1 MKLSRLALAVSVLP
15 ASLLAA
21 ESPGSLEEQLKLPA
35 LVITSGRQAEL
46 RAQATN
52 LTTVF
57 TRNDIERLQP
67 SNVGELLSRVPG
79 VQITQNGGRGSLTGL
94 NIRGTKSAQSIV
106 LVDGQRIV
114 DAAGGAAQLQAL
126 SIEQIERI
134 EVLRGP
140 RSALYGA
147 DAIGGVVQIFTRRTE
162 GPGLQPRLHIGYGS
176 RGTWE
181 RSLGLSGGD
190 GATRFSLNASAD
202 ATNGIDRTSVGSR
215 PNSDHDAYRNN
226 GVSLNLSHRF
236 SERLEGGFSV
246 LDQRGESEYDLSF
259 DGAYPY
265 NDFQLTSYAGFL
277 AAQLNETWSSRVE
290 LGHSENR
297 SVERFDD
304 VATASP
310 FNTYRDSVAWL
321 NTLTLGGGHSLLAGL
336 DWYEETL
343 HTTSTYSEDQ
353 RWNQAALLQHR
364 FAGERFSTELGLRH
378 DKNEQ
383 FGSQN
388 TFNGALTVPLDADN
402 DLVLSY
408 AEGFRAPTFTDLYY
422 PDSCFPGFGC
432 FTFANPNLK
441 PEQSKTYELQWRS
454 QLAEKTRLEAALY
467 RTDLEDAIVFS
478 DIPRNVQKA
487 RINGFEASL
496 QQELFGWQSALGLSL
511 IDPRDRDSGH
521 ILNRRAKRTLSLD
534 VDRRFGAA
542 SVGASW
548 QAISHSYDDV
558 ANERK
563 IAGYGLL
570 NIRSSWQATPEIEVG
585 LKLDNVLDK
594 EYSNALYD
602 HDFDGQY
609 NAFRETGRTA
619 LASVTWTP
627 SL

>member
-1 MKLSRLALAVSVLP
+1 MKLSRLALAISALP

-21 ESPGSLEEQLKLPA
+21 ELPASLDEQLKLPA
-35 LVITSGRQAEL
+35 LVITSGRQAEP
-46 RAQATN
+46 REQATN

-57 TRNDIERLQP
+57 TRKDIERLQP
-67 SNVGELLSRVPG
+67 SSVAELLERVPG
-79 VQITQNGGRGSLTGL
+79 VQTVQNGGRGSLTGL
-94 NIRGTKSAQSIV
+94 FIRGTKSAQSVV

-126 SIEQIERI
+126 SVEQIERI

-140 RSALYGA
+140 RSTIYGA
-147 DAIGGVVQIFTRRTE
+147 DAIGGVVQIFTRRAG
-162 GPGLQPRLHIGYGS
+162 GPGLQPRLHLGYGS

-190 GATRFSLNASAD
+190 HDTRFNLSASAED
-202 ATNGIDRTSVGSR
+202 THGIDRTTSGSS
-215 PNSDHDAYRNN
+215 PDNDHDAYRNN
-226 GVSLNLSHRF
+226 GFSLNLSHRF
-236 SERLEGGFSV
+236 SESVEGGFSV

-277 AAQLNETWSSRVE
+277 SGQVNDVWNTRLE

-310 FNTYRDSVAWL
+310 FNTYRDSAAWL

-343 HTTSTYSEDQ
+343 HTSTEYSEDQ

-364 FAGERFSTELGLRH
+364 FEGERFSTELGLRH

-388 TFNGALTVPLDADN
+388 TFNGALTYALDASN

-422 PDSCFPGFGC
+422 PDSCFPPFGC

-454 QLAEKTRLEAALY
+454 QLSEHTRLETALY

-487 RINGFEASL
+487 RINGFEAAL
-496 QQELFGWQSALGLSL
+496 QQELFGWQGAIGISL
-511 IDPRDRDSGH
+511 IDPRDRDSGK

-534 VDRRFGAA
+534 LDRQFGAFA
-542 SVGASW
+542 VGASW
-548 QAISHSYDDV
+548 LAVSRSFDDV
-558 ANERK
+558 ANERE
-563 IAGYGLL
+563 IAGHGLL
-570 NIRSSWQATPEIEVG
+570 NLRSSWQASPELKLG

-594 EYSNALYD
+594 EYTRTLYD

-609 NAFRETGRTA
+609 DAFREAGRTA

>member
-1 MKLSRLALAVSVLP
+1 MKLSRLALAVATLP
-15 ASLLAA
+15 SLALAA
-21 ESPGSLEEQLKLPA
+21 ELPSSLDEQLKAPA
-35 LVITSGRQAEL
+35 LVITSGRVAESK
-46 RAQATN
+46 AKVSN
-52 LTTVF
+52 LVTVF
-57 TRNDIERLQP
+57 TRADIERLQP
-67 SNVGELLSRVPG
+67 GSVADLLNRVPG
-79 VQITQNGGRGSLTGL
+79 VQTVQNGGRGSLTGL
-94 NIRGTKSAQSIV
+94 YIRGTKSAQSVV

-126 SIEQIERI
+126 SVEQIERI

-140 RSALYGA
+140 RSTIYGA
-147 DAIGGVVQIFTRRTE
+147 DAIGGVVQIFTRRAE
-162 GPGLQPRLHIGYGS
+162 GPGLQPRLHLGYGS

-181 RSLGLSGGD
+181 RSVGLSGGD
-190 GATRFSLNASAD
+190 GDTRFSLNASAD
-202 ATNGIDRTSVGSR
+202 ATNGIDRTSVVSR
-215 PNSDHDAYRNN
+215 PNNDHDAYRNN
-226 GVSLNLSHRF
+226 GLSLNLSHRF
-236 SERLEGGFSV
+236 SDSLEGGFSV

-265 NDFQLTSYAGFL
+265 SDFQLTSYAGFL
-277 AAQLNETWSSRVE
+277 AAQLNEAWNSRLE

-304 VATASP
+304 VATSSP
-310 FNTYRDSVAWL
+310 FNTYRDSAAWL
-321 NTLTLGGGHSLLAGL
+321 NSLTLGGGHSLLAGL

-343 HTTSTYSEDQ
+343 HTTTAYNEDQ

-364 FAGERFSTELGLRH
+364 FEGERFSTELGLRH

-388 TFNGALTVPLDADN
+388 TFNGALTFKLDAAN
-402 DLVLSY
+402 DLVVSY

-454 QLAEKTRLEAALY
+454 QLAERTRLEAALY

-478 DIPRNVQKA
+478 DIPRNVQEA

-496 QQELFGWQSALGLSL
+496 QQELFGWQGALGFSL
-511 IDPRDRDSGH
+511 IDPRDRNSGH
-521 ILNRRAKRTLSLD
+521 ILNRRAKRTMSLD
-534 VDRRFGAA
+534 VDRSFGSV

-548 QAISHSYDDV
+548 QAVSRSFDDV
-558 ANERK
+558 DNERE
-563 IAGYGLL
+563 IAGHGLL
-570 NIRSSWQATPEIEVG
+570 SLRSSWQATPELKLG

-594 EYSNALYD
+594 EYSRALYD

-609 NAFRETGRTA
+609 DAFREEGRMA
-619 LASVTWTP
+619 LASLTWTP

>member
-1 MKLSRLALAVSVLP
+1 MKVSRLALAVSVLP

-21 ESPGSLEEQLKLPA
+21 EQPTSFDEQLKAPA
-35 LVITSGRQAEL
+35 LVITSGRQAEP
-46 RAQATN
+46 RAQATT

-67 SNVGELLSRVPG
+67 SSVGELLSRVPG
-79 VQITQNGGRGSLTGL
+79 VQITRNGGRGSLTGL

-126 SIEQIERI
+126 SVEQIERI

-147 DAIGGVVQIFTRRTE
+147 DAIGGVVQIFTRRAE
-162 GPGLQPRLHIGYGS
+162 SSGLQPRLHVGFGN

-190 GATRFSLNASAD
+190 RDTRFSLNASAD
-202 ATNGIDRTSVGSR
+202 TTNGIDRTHVGSR
-215 PNSDHDAYRNN
+215 PNNDHDAYRNN
-226 GVSLNLSHRF
+226 GFSLNLSHRF
-236 SERLEGGFSV
+236 SDNLEGGFSV

-277 AAQLNETWSSRVE
+277 AAQLNETWNSRLE

-297 SVERFDD
+297 GVERFDD
-304 VATASP
+304 VDTASP
-310 FNTYRDSVAWL
+310 FNTYRDSAAWL
-321 NTLTLGGGHSLLAGL
+321 NTLTLGGGHSLLIGL

-343 HTTSTYSEDQ
+343 HTSTAYSEDQ

-364 FAGERFSTELGLRH
+364 FEGERFSTELGLRH

-388 TFNGALTVPLDADN
+388 TFNGALTIPVNASN

-432 FTFANPNLK
+432 FTFANPNL
-441 PEQSKTYELQWRS
+441 QWRS
-454 QLAEKTRLEAALY
+454 QLAEHTRLETAVY

-487 RINGFEASL
+487 RINGFEAEL
-496 QQELFGWQSALGLSL
+496 QQQLFGWQGTLGLSL

-534 VDRRFGAA
+534 LDRQFGSV

-558 ANERK
+558 DNDRE

-570 NIRSSWQATPEIEVG
+570 GLRSSWQATPEIKLA
-585 LKLDNVLDK
+585 LKLDNLLDK
-594 EYSNALYD
+594 EYSSALYD

-609 NAFRETGRTA
+609 EAFREEGRTA

>member
-1 MKLSRLALAVSVLP
+1 MKVSRLALAIALAP
-15 ASLLAA
+15 GLGLAA
-21 ESPGSLEEQLKLPA
+21 EPTDFDQQLKVPA
-35 LVITSGRQAEL
+35 LVVSAGRLAEPK
-46 RAQATN
+46 AAASN
-52 LTTVF
+52 LVTVF
-57 TRNDIERLQP
+57 TRADIDRLQP
-67 SNVGELLSRVPG
+67 GSVADLLNRVPG
-79 VQITQNGGRGSLTGL
+79 VQTVQSGGRGSLTGL
-94 NIRGTKSAQSIV
+94 YIRGTKSAQSVV

-126 SIEQIERI
+126 SVEQIERI

-140 RSALYGA
+140 RSTIYGA
-147 DAIGGVVQIFTRRTE
+147 DAIGGVVQIFTRRAE
-162 GPGLQPRLHIGYGS
+162 GPGLQPRLHLGYGS

-181 RSLGLSGGD
+181 RSVGLSGGD
-190 GATRFSLNASAD
+190 GDTRFSLNASAD
-202 ATNGIDRTSVGSR
+202 ATNGIDRTTVGSR
-215 PNSDHDAYRNN
+215 PNNDHDAYRNN
-226 GVSLNLSHRF
+226 GFSLNLNHRF
-236 SERLEGGFSV
+236 GDSLEGGFSV

-265 NDFQLTSYAGFL
+265 TDFQLTSYAGFL
-277 AAQLNETWSSRVE
+277 AAQLNEAWNSRLE

-304 VATASP
+304 VGASSP
-310 FNTYRDSVAWL
+310 FNTYRDSAAWL
-321 NTLTLGGGHSLLAGL
+321 NTLTLGGGHSLLVGL
-336 DWYEETL
+336 DWYQETL
-343 HTTSTYSEDQ
+343 HTSTEYSEDQ

-364 FAGERFSTELGLRH
+364 FQGERFSTELGLRH

-388 TFNGALTVPLDADN
+388 TFNGALTYTLDASN

-432 FTFANPNLK
+432 FTFANPDLQ

-454 QLAEKTRLEAALY
+454 QLAANTRLEAALY

-496 QQELFGWQSALGLSL
+496 QQELFGWQGNLALSL

-521 ILNRRAKRTLSLD
+521 LLNRRAKRTLSLD
-534 VDRRFGAA
+534 LDRQFGAV

-548 QAISHSYDDV
+548 QAASRSYDDV
-558 ANERK
+558 DNDRE

-570 NIRSSWQATPEIEVG
+570 NLRGSWQATSEVQLA
-585 LKLDNVLDK
+585 LKIDNLLDK
-594 EYSNALYD
+594 EYARTLYD

-609 NAFRETGRTA
+609 DAYREEGRTA
-619 LASVTWTP
+619 LVSVTWTP